1 MTTRWT
7 ARPAMVLASMLAG
20 GAALFAGS
28 QAEAWCRPGMHGC
41 RHYPKVTIPSPECSG
56 WKGNCRTP
64 ARSWFNAPK
73 VNAAAFT
80 GIAGRR
86 RLR

>member
-1 MTTRWT
+1 
-7 ARPAMVLASMLAG
+7 MLAG

-64 ARSWFNAPK
+64 AKSYSNAPK
-73 VNAAAFT
+73 VNAPAFT
-80 GIAGRR
+80 CSPGRR
-86 RLR
+86 R